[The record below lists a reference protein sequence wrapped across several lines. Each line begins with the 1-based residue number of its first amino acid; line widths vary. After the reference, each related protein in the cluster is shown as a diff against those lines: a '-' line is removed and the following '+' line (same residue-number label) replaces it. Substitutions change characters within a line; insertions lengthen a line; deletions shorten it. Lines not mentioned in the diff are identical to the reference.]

1 MLLKGKNAIVT
12 GGSRGIGAAIV
23 RAFVE
28 QGARVVFTYLT
39 SIEKAEALLTEL
51 GSDRVKAIA
60 CNGSVAEEVRA
71 TVAEAVDWLGGLD
84 ILVNNAGIT
93 KDGLLIRM
101 SEQDWDSVVNTNLKA
116 SFLFSKAVLKYM
128 LRNGGSLI
136 HMSSVVGITGN
147 AGQANYAASKSGII
161 GLSNSISMEMGAK
174 QIRSNVIAPGFID
187 TDMSAQLESD
197 LLDQYISQVPL
208 KRMGKVNEVADLA
221 VYLAS
226 DMSSYI
232 TGQVISVCGGL
243 NR

>member
-1 MLLKGKNAIVT
+1 
-12 GGSRGIGAAIV
+12 
-23 RAFVE
+23 
-28 QGARVVFTYLT
+28 
-39 SIEKAEALLTEL
+39 
-51 GSDRVKAIA
+51 
-60 CNGSVAEEVRA
+60 
-71 TVAEAVDWLGGLD
+71 
-84 ILVNNAGIT
+84 
-93 KDGLLIRM
+93 
-101 SEQDWDSVVNTNLKA
+101 
-116 SFLFSKAVLKYM
+116 M

>member
-1 MLLKGKNAIVT
+1 MLLKGKNAIIT

-28 QGARVVFTYLT
+28 HGSQVVFTYHS
-39 SIEKAEALLTEL
+39 SIAKAETLVAEL

-60 CNGSVAEEVRA
+60 CDGSNADQVGT
-71 TVAEAVDWLGGLD
+71 TVAEAVAWLGGLD
-84 ILVNNAGIT
+84 ILVNNAGVT
-93 KDGLLIRM
+93 KDGLLLRM
-101 SEQDWDSVVNTNLKA
+101 SEQDWDNVLNTNLKA

-147 AGQANYAASKSGII
+147 AGQANYAASKAGII
-161 GLSNSISMEMGAK
+161 GLSNSMAMEMGGK

-187 TDMSAQLESD
+187 TDMTARLESD
-197 LLDQYISQVPL
+197 LLEQYISRVPL
-208 KRMGKVNEVADLA
+208 KRTGKVNEVADLA